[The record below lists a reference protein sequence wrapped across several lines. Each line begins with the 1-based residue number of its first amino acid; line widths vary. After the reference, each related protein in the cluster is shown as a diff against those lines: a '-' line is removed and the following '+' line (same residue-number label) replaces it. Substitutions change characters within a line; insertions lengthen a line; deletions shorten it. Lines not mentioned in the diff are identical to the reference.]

1 MDPKNRR
8 RLQDTLPPEAPLEP
22 DSAKVESGGV
32 RKETDKK
39 PNGHSEGSKRS
50 NPTAVPRSRSYFQ
63 FFFLKLLL
71 VCGFIEFFWVCQC
84 HYPIG
89 GESST
94 IGILSSEKLS
104 YAWVP
109 MEIEDLSL

>member
-1 MDPKNRR
+1 MDIVK
-8 RLQDTLPPEAPLEP
+8 EASVLTQLLCLVL
-22 DSAKVESGGV
+22 DLTFS
-32 RKETDKK
+32 
-39 PNGHSEGSKRS
+39 
-50 NPTAVPRSRSYFQ
+50 